1 MPSLY
6 NGISAAPVSADPQ
19 PTRSGTA
26 SAATSESV
34 KSSSAKPLAKVGS
47 QPSIGGKA
55 APEPEDMSI
64 KVDDSKQARMRD
76 EKSLKAWFCS
86 YLQLHSSFA
95 DLEVELCRA
104 S

>member
-1 MPSLY
+1 
-6 NGISAAPVSADPQ
+6 
-19 PTRSGTA
+19 
-26 SAATSESV
+26 
-34 KSSSAKPLAKVGS
+34 
-47 QPSIGGKA
+47 
-55 APEPEDMSI
+55 MSI

-76 EKSLKAWFCS
+76 EKSLKAWFCL